1 MGSRVS
7 DGLAPL
13 LRLVI
18 YLEVHADL
26 WVRNGEERP
35 LITVGAGVEGFWF
48 GPTAFL
54 GTDAIGVLGIRLQI
68 GGGGELGF
76 IKQGAVI
83 AFLGAESLGA
93 FRAGNLE
100 DFVGF
105 GLGAPR
111 NHYLGFILAR
121 LQDGA
126 VDGRISGQRRGGGH
140 DGGGTAHGKG
150 GNEGGDEAR

>member
-7 DGLAPL
+7 DGFAPL

-48 GPTAFL
+48 GPAAFL

-76 IKQGAVI
+76 IK
-83 AFLGAESLGA
+83 
-93 FRAGNLE
+93 
-100 DFVGF
+100 
-105 GLGAPR
+105 
-111 NHYLGFILAR
+111 
-121 LQDGA
+121 
-126 VDGRISGQRRGGGH
+126 
-140 DGGGTAHGKG
+140 
-150 GNEGGDEAR
+150 